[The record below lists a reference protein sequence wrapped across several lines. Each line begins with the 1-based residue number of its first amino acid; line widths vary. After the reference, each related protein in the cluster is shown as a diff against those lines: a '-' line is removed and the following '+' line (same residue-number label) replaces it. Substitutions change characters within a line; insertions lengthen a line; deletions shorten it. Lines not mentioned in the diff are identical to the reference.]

1 MGLGGEPLTKI
12 SAGNTEVEYSAPS
25 LREKEGL
32 RGREEGGG
40 GLRRNLFWYP
50 KPGIVSNG

>member
-12 SAGNTEVEYSAPS
+12 SAGNTEVAPS

-32 RGREEGGG
+32 RGEGRGG
-40 GLRRNLFWYP
+40 ASAEFVLVPQARD
-50 KPGIVSNG
+50 S

>member
-40 GLRRNLFWYP
+40 ASAEFVLVPQARD
-50 KPGIVSNG
+50 S

>member
-32 RGREEGGG
+32 RGERRGG
-40 GLRRNLFWYP
+40 GLWRNLFWYP

>member
-32 RGREEGGG
+32 RGEGRG

>member
-32 RGREEGGG
+32 RGERRGGASAEFV
-40 GLRRNLFWYP
+40 LVPQARD
-50 KPGIVSNG
+50 S

>member
-32 RGREEGGG
+32 RGERRGGG
-40 GLRRNLFWYP
+40 GFGGICFGTP
-50 KPGIVSNG
+50 SPG

>member
-32 RGREEGGG
+32 RGERRGGG
-40 GLRRNLFWYP
+40 GALAEFVLVPQARD
-50 KPGIVSNG
+50 S